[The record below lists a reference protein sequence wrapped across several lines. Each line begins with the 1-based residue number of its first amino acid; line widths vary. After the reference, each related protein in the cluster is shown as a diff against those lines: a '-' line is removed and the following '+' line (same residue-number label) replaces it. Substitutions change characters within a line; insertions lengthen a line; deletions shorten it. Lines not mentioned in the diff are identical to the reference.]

1 MECIYSLKRSR
12 VYWRS
17 LLDDSTSWKL
27 ANDERVD
34 PYHPDS
40 MRGQDDVSGT
50 IRRWRVECNLEK
62 RKAHSA
68 YVRSDRDHLDICCGR
83 GGDVRKVKQCNPRTY
98 IGVDISTNAIEEACS
113 RCTGAGLNCRLF
125 TADVCSS
132 DNSTLLEKLRRYE
145 PCSISI
151 MFALHYCF
159 KSSTS
164 FENFINFLNGVRTAD
179 TCTLYGIVPFW
190 LKVRELVDE
199 SEDGVASPCAGC
211 VLDASGTRA
220 SWPDVPNPDNCF
232 GMAYTFALDGSVHA
246 VEEYLVYWPV
256 LEERLEEIGW
266 KCTRASP
273 VPGAG
278 GGLYLNFAF
287 KRSR

>member
-1 MECIYSLKRSR
+1 M
-12 VYWRS
+12 
-17 LLDDSTSWKL
+17 LDDSTSWKL